1 LLCIILKHWKV
12 LVWYINYIVS
22 NINLYIYKN
31 KTVNYY
37 EIFDLFYEFTKC
49 FYFFKQTCT
58 DNDCY
63 NESSYFIHYN
73 YFLLIFYFSQSDDL
87 LFFVNCC
94 VVWSIFIFH
103 LEIIQIII
111 FLNVYYLL
119 ILCLVLSIYIHL
131 INI

>member
-37 EIFDLFYEFTKC
+37 EIFDLFCEFTKC

-58 DNDCY
+58 DYDCY
-63 NESSYFIHYN
+63 NKSSYFIHCN
-73 YFLLIFYFSQSDDL
+73 YFILIFYFSQSDDL
-87 LFFVNCC
+87 LFFVSCC
-94 VVWSIFIFH
+94 VVWSIFVFR

-111 FLNVYYLL
+111 LLNVDYLL
-119 ILCLVLSIYIHL
+119 ILCLVLSINIHL